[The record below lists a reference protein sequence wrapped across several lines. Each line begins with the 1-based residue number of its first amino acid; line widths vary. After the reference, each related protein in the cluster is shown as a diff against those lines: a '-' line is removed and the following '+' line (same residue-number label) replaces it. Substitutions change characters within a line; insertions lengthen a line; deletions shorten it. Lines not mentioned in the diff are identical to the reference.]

1 MGKRIQLGESEL
13 KNIIKS
19 VLMEEYEQNNMLQQ
33 VTNVTEAMK
42 EAIRYFEEEERK
54 IQNNDMRGFQ
64 FSHEKLRDSLNVLF
78 NYLKESIGAV

>member
-1 MGKRIQLGESEL
+1 MATTT
-13 KNIIKS
+13 IKS
-19 VLMEEYEQNNMLQQ
+19 DELASKVTEFLNLATEEY
-33 VTNVTEAMK
+33 TEAMK